1 MNYAKIK
8 FFDVAN
14 GIGIGTSLY
23 VQGCPLHCPN
33 CFNSST
39 WDFDGGTPYTN
50 DTKIS
55 IMSSLKNEHVQRLS
69 VLGGE
74 PLAADN
80 PYECMDL
87 VCSVKDEMPDKK
99 VWLYTG
105 FEAYELESMLESGQK
120 AMAIQ
125 LLMQNI
131 DYLVLG
137 RFVES
142 DMDKNLKWCGSANQ
156 SVIDCN
162 TLKVI
167 EGEVIDL
174 KWLEEIR
181 NPLDEAHRPSPYEL
195 EQFWSE

>member
-1 MNYAKIK
+1 
-8 FFDVAN
+8 
-14 GIGIGTSLY
+14 
-23 VQGCPLHCPN
+23 
-33 CFNSST
+33 
-39 WDFDGGTPYTN
+39 
-50 DTKIS
+50 
-55 IMSSLKNEHVQRLS
+55 
-69 VLGGE
+69 
-74 PLAADN
+74 
-80 PYECMDL
+80 
-87 VCSVKDEMPDKK
+87 
-99 VWLYTG
+99 
-105 FEAYELESMLESGQK
+105 MLESGQK

-142 DMDKNLKWCGSANQ
+142 DMDKDLRWCGSANQ

-162 TLKVI
+162 ALKVI
-167 EGEVIDL
+167 EGETIDL